1 MQNIKVLVID
11 DERLNIQLIVEI
23 LQKLEYDCDIISTSN
38 STLAVKIALEAKPTI
53 IITDWEMPMMN
64 GIEIITELKKNK
76 QTNDIPIIMAT
87 GVKLTSQDLKLA
99 LETGAFD
106 FIRKPIDEVEL
117 IARISSALRLVDYY
131 NQKLEMQKRE
141 LLSKTLILAKIK
153 KAFEEFRV
161 ALKEYYRQNKNSIS
175 KVPPHIVHLSN
186 EMRKIIEMQIWEDLE
201 LHFEQIHETF
211 YMNLLTQCPT
221 LTKNERRL
229 CAYLRLNL
237 STKDISSLT
246 LQTVRSIE
254 VARIRLRNKLGLKGT
269 SEDLNMF
276 MLRF

>member
-38 STLAVKIALEAKPTI
+38 STLAMKIALEAKPTI

-211 YMNLLTQCPT
+211 YMNLLSLCPT

>member
-38 STLAVKIALEAKPTI
+38 STLAMKIALEAKPTI

-211 YMNLLTQCPT
+211 YMNLLSQCPT

>member
-211 YMNLLTQCPT
+211 YMNLLSQCPT

>member
-131 NQKLEMQKRE
+131 NQKVEMQKRE

-276 MLRF
+276 MLHF

>member
-1 MQNIKVLVID
+1 
-11 DERLNIQLIVEI
+11 LNIQLIVEI

-38 STLAVKIALEAKPTI
+38 STLAMKIALEAKPTI

-276 MLRF
+276 MLHF

>member
-38 STLAVKIALEAKPTI
+38 STLAMKIALEAKPTI

-276 MLRF
+276 MLHF

>member
-211 YMNLLTQCPT
+211 YMNLLSQCPT

-269 SEDLNMF
+269 SEDLNIF

>member
-87 GVKLTSQDLKLA
+87 VVKLTSQDLKLA

-211 YMNLLTQCPT
+211 YMNLLSQCPT

-276 MLRF
+276 MLHF

>member
-276 MLRF
+276 MLHF